1 MESSKK
7 LDLWVRSH
15 CTTRTARV
23 LFFFILPLFLK
34 KFKISLDF
42 SFMK

>member
-7 LDLWVRSH
+7 FDLWVRSH
-15 CTTRTARV
+15 CTTMTARV
-23 LFFFILPLFLK
+23 LFFILPLFLK

>member
-1 MESSKK
+1 MENSKK
-7 LDLWVRSH
+7 LDFLGAQSLH
-15 CTTRTARV
+15 SNDCAGS
-23 LFFFILPLFLK
+23 FFILPLFLK